1 MSERSQTA
9 LIYERLRE
17 AVLSLDL
24 PPGARLSERS
34 LEADYGA
41 SRTPVRAALMRLQ
54 SDGLVERD
62 GRAWAVAPI
71 DLDEVTAVGEF
82 RESVEAASVRLACT
96 RARDADIAAIGELL
110 AAFPPD
116 ADEAEGVRRGADFHV
131 ELASLAGNPFFADA
145 VRSCMT
151 RLARTR
157 WLEVRTPESRHQ
169 AWQEH
174 RDILDAV
181 RLRDADTAAS
191 LLIEHSRTTRDRL
204 LQSLRAERRTFGA
217 HGLRV
222 VGD

>member
-1 MSERSQTA
+1 MTDGSQTA
-9 LIYERLRE
+9 MIYQRLRG

-24 PPGARLSERS
+24 QPGARLSERS

-54 SDGLVERD
+54 ADGLVERD
-62 GRAWAVAPI
+62 GRAWAVTPI
-71 DLDEVTAVGEF
+71 DLDEVAAIGEF
-82 RESVEAASVRLACT
+82 RESVEAAGVRLSCA
-96 RARDADIAAIGELL
+96 RATDADIAAVGELL
-110 AAFPPD
+110 AAFPSGG
-116 ADEAEGVRRGADFHV
+116 DEAEGVRRGADFHV
-131 ELASLAGNPFFADA
+131 ELAALCGNAFFADA

-157 WLEVRTPESRHQ
+157 WLEVRTPDSRRQ

-174 RDILDAV
+174 TAILDAV
-181 RLRDADTAAS
+181 RRRDADTAAS
-191 LLIEHSRTTRDRL
+191 LLTEHSRTTRERL
-204 LQSLRAERRTFGA
+204 LQSLRADRRTFGA